1 MNLLATGTAGTG
13 TVLTASGKGSVN
25 EIDQMMQTMWDTS
38 QSSVSVLYVNSQEL
52 RNITTKVLQAIVFRG
67 GDKVWVAG
75 KGGSILKRLAPLAPV
90 RIDTPR
96 LPPVLRNAAPRSKLK
111 PRIPTITI
119 TDDGDIPLATPPRKQ
134 N

>member
-1 MNLLATGTAGTG
+1 
-13 TVLTASGKGSVN
+13 
-25 EIDQMMQTMWDTS
+25 
-38 QSSVSVLYVNSQEL
+38 
-52 RNITTKVLQAIVFRG
+52 VLQAIVFRG

-111 PRIPTITI
+111 PRVPVITI
-119 TDDGDIPLATPPRKQ
+119 TDDGDIPIATPRRQ